1 MLFLDRDSNA
11 QFRSRPADEV
21 PAGACQLVVVV
32 AHTRSWAAA
41 AIRWLASWCYSCW
54 LA

>member
-1 MLFLDRDSNA
+1 MLFLDRDSERA
-11 QFRSRPADEV
+11 VPESADEV